1 VPAKLTNNPPILKK
15 QSIVSQKDLNVLIR
29 VLKYNWW
36 IPLVVLPIF
45 YGIGMFYVYRLTS
58 IYKVSTEFLLK
69 VNDSYYQ
76 NNVLS
81 DASFYSMTASY
92 VDNVNEQRIIKSY
105 DLSEQVVRK
114 LMDRLQVSYFIVGKV
129 RRTEQFSGMPFSIA
143 INSIHPNLY
152 ESVFDFKIV
161 DLDHYE
167 ITFEDNGAKVVK
179 SGEFNKPFIDPSMVL
194 TVTRS
199 ESILPETVNEM
210 KQIFYQFSIHSKDY
224 LIATLQANLEVEN
237 PEYTNILTV
246 SITDPLPERGILI
259 LDTLN
264 NVYAA
269 SKLKTKFDLNER
281 TINYIDIQLDQV
293 TYSLKSIED
302 TMQDYKERKQIIDLD
317 WEQDDFLKK
326 IGAYD
331 GQKSQLQLQVDALKD
346 LEKYIVEDKDP
357 QFLPP
362 SIMVFEKSGFM
373 AQAVNELYGK
383 QIELNKIYSIAKEGN
398 PLVIDL
404 KSTIKKIKQDLLTYL
419 NNTKQATSK
428 QIENLDKEILAYINE
443 ARLIPGKQRE
453 LLNIQ
458 RKSTVN
464 EQLYNFL
471 LEKKASTQI
480 ARAGIVPDVKIIE
493 APRNVGVDSPDKP
506 AKQKQFLSF
515 GLLISVIIV
524 AIRAIFYS
532 KIKTA
537 EHLKELTDLPLIGV
551 LPFVKDADSEG
562 IIVEQTPTAMISEAF
577 RNFRTNLQ
585 YANIDIN
592 AKTYLVTSFLPGE
605 GKTFTSSN
613 LAAILAKSGKKTVLI
628 ELDLHK
634 PRVYKRFGLA
644 PQSKGITT
652 YITGQSTY
660 DEIVMPTHIENL
672 YCIYSGPI
680 PPNPSE
686 FVLSVKMK
694 EILDRAKT
702 DFDYVIVDTPPAGL
716 LSDSLYLI
724 QHVDASIFV
733 LNTRISDKK
742 VINFIEDVI
751 ATNKLKN
758 VLLLLNGVARA
769 RKRYYYQGYGYSYG
783 YGYGY
788 GYGKGHK

>member
-1 VPAKLTNNPPILKK
+1 MLRI
-15 QSIVSQKDLNVLIR
+15 
-29 VLKYNWW
+29 LKYNWW

-58 IYKVSTEFLLK
+58 IYKVSTEFMLK

-76 NNVLS
+76 SNVVS
-81 DASFYSMTASY
+81 DASFYSMGASY
-92 VDNVNEQRIIKSY
+92 VDNVNEQRVIKSY
-105 DLSEQVVRK
+105 DLSEQVVSK

-129 RRTEQFSGMPFSIA
+129 RRTEQFSDVPFA
-143 INSIHPNLY
+143 INVNSINPSLY
-152 ESVFDFKIV
+152 EQVFDFKIM
-161 DLDHYE
+161 DFDHFE
-167 ITFEDNGAKVVK
+167 LTFNDNGAKVVK
-179 SGEFNKPFIDPSMVL
+179 TGEFNKPFIDPSMVF
-194 TVTRS
+194 TVMRS
-199 ESILPETVNEM
+199 ESILPERMGEL
-210 KQIFYQFSIHSKDY
+210 QDIFYQFSVHSKDF
-224 LIATLQANLEVEN
+224 LIANIMGNLSVQN
-237 PEYTNILTV
+237 PEYTNVLTV
-246 SITDPLPERGILI
+246 SLTDPIPERGVLI

-264 NVYAA
+264 SVYAV
-269 SKLKTKFDLNER
+269 SKLKTKFELNER

-293 TYSLKSIED
+293 TSSLKSIED
-302 TMQDYKERKQIIDLD
+302 TMQNYKEKRQIFDLA

-331 GQKSQLQLQVDALKD
+331 GQKSQLQLQINALKD
-346 LEKYIVEDKDP
+346 LEKYVVEDKDP

-362 SIMVFEKSGFM
+362 SVMVFEKTGFM
-373 AQAVNELYGK
+373 NQAVTELYNK
-383 QIELNKIYSIAKEGN
+383 QIELNKVYSVAKETN
-398 PLVIDL
+398 PIVIDL
-404 KSTIKKIKQDLLTYL
+404 KSTIKKIKQDLLIYL
-419 NNTKQATSK
+419 NNTREATNK
-428 QIENLDKEILAYINE
+428 QIENLNKEIVIYINE
-443 ARLIPGKQRE
+443 AKQIPGKQRDI
-453 LLNIQ
+453 LNIQ
-458 RKSTVN
+458 RKSAVN

-471 LEKKASTQI
+471 LEKKANTKI
-480 ARAGIVPDVKIIE
+480 ARASIVPDLKIIE
-493 APRNVGVDSPDKP
+493 APRNVGVDSPDKS
-506 AKQKQFLSF
+506 AKQKQFLSL
-515 GLLISVIIV
+515 GLLISIIII

-537 EHLKELTDLPLIGV
+537 DHLKELTDLPLIGV
-551 LPFVKDADSEG
+551 LPFVKDNESEG
-562 IIVEQTPTAMISEAF
+562 IIVEQAPTAMISEAF

-634 PRVYKRFGLA
+634 PRVYKRFGMA
-644 PQSKGITT
+644 PQTKGITT
-652 YITGQSTY
+652 FITGQSTY
-660 DEIVMPTHIENL
+660 EEIVQPTHIENL
-672 YCIYSGPI
+672 YCMYSGPI

-694 EILDRAKT
+694 ELLDRAKA

-724 QHVDASIFV
+724 QQVDASIFV

-742 VINFIEDVI
+742 VINFIENVI
-751 ATNKLKN
+751 QDNKLRN

-788 GYGKGHK
+788 GYGKGNK